1 VTKTETLLTVK
12 VTTFDA
18 VKEPAVATSVA
29 AYEPGVA
36 VGVPWITP
44 FDSVNPVGRFVTVYV
59 TVVALPN

>member
-1 VTKTETLLTVK
+1 VTKTETLLTVN

-44 FDSVNPVGRFVTVYV
+44 FNNVNPVGRFVTV
-59 TVVALPN
+59 